1 MSKLRITLTRSVI
14 GHPKDQKDTAL
25 ALGFRKMNQTVV
37 RPDNACVRG
46 MVTKLHH
53 LVTVEEI
60 ADGEDAG

>member
-14 GHPKDQKDTAL
+14 GHPQDQKDTAL

-46 MVTKLHH
+46 MVVKLRH
-53 LVTVEEI
+53 LVSVEEI

>member
-25 ALGFRKMNQTVV
+25 ALGFRKMHQTVV